1 MSLLNNSNAIPTASG
16 GYNLENS
23 LRFRSSASAYLNRT
37 PATAGNQQTWTW
49 SGWVKRGKV
58 GATQQLFASDNS
70 GTSQA
75 RLFFNASD
83 SLNFISYIGAFQIQ
97 LITTQVFRDPSAW
110 YHIVLVL
117 DTTNATA
124 SNRTKIYVNGTQVT
138 AFGTATYSAQNYNGV
153 INSALAHFIG
163 SYYNAT
169 QGEFL
174 DGYLTEVNFV
184 DGQALTPS
192 DFGEYNEDTGV
203 WQPIEYTGTYGT
215 NGFYLPMNQ
224 TVETYDVDYLVIAG
238 GGGGGGTAGGGGG
251 AGGYRNSYN
260 SETSGGGS
268 SSETALTLTP
278 GTVYTVTVGAGGV
291 GATSDA
297 ANGTSGSNS
306 VFSTITSTG
315 GGYGGYYAASG
326 ASGGAGGGGGGQ
338 DGKSGGAASPA
349 GQGYAGGAGDYPPA
363 SRAGGG
369 GGGAGAV
376 GVDGVGGSA
385 CGAGGVGLASS
396 ITGSS
401 VYRAGG
407 GGGSTNGT
415 ITVGT
420 GGNGGGGSG
429 GNNLPTTAVSG
440 TPNTGGGGGGGGSPS
455 EGRPGGAGGSGV
467 VILRMSTSNYS
478 GTVTGSPTVTTDGS
492 DTVIQFTVSGTYTA

>member
-1 MSLLNNSNAIPTASG
+1 MGANGASG
-16 GYNLENS
+16 DYNLENS
-23 LRFRSSASAYLNRT
+23 LRFRSSASAYLSRT
-37 PATAGNQQTWTW
+37 PASTTNRKTFTW
-49 SGWVKRGKV
+49 SSWVKRGKL
-58 GATQQLFASDNS
+58 GARQHLFVSANPVVNTSGQQEFQLCFDTSDKIEIS
-70 GTSQA
+70 GGVSA
-75 RLFFNASD
+75 V
-83 SLNFISYIGAFQIQ
+83 SLDLN
-97 LITTQVFRDPSAW
+97 LVTTQVFRDPSAW
-110 YHIVLVL
+110 YHIVLAI
-117 DTTNATA
+117 DTTQAT
-124 SNRTKIYVNGTQVT
+124 STNRIKLYVNGVQVT
-138 AFGTATYSAQNYNGV
+138 SFSTAAYPALNYDTSVNLINFSHRISGSGSTY
-153 INSALAHFIG
+153 
-163 SYYNAT
+163 
-169 QGEFL
+169 L
-174 DGYLTEVNFV
+174 DGYQTEINLI
-184 DGQALTPS
+184 DGQALTAS
-192 DFGEYNEDTGV
+192 DFGDYNSDTGV

-278 GTVYTVTVGAGGV
+278 STVYTVTVGAGGV

-349 GQGYAGGAGDYPPA
+349 GQGYAGGAGDYPPGN
-363 SRAGGG
+363 RAAGG

-385 CGAGGVGLASS
+385 CGAGGAGLASS

-429 GNNLPTTAVSG
+429 GNLSTTAVSG
-440 TPNTGGGGGGGGSPS
+440 TINTGGGGGGGGSPS
-455 EGRPGGAGGSGV
+455 SGYPGGAGGSGV
-467 VILRMSTSNYS
+467 VILRMATSNYS

-492 DTVIQFTVSGTYTA
+492 DTVIQFTASGTYTA